1 MIRSFHHSQFPLE
14 LLREQKR
21 ETVTV
26 VLPAREVAD
35 TIAPTI
41 EGLRRLDGLVDQ
53 ILATH
58 TGQEVEKIARDT
70 DRDFILSAE
79 QALEYGLVD
88 EILTG
93 RRAAPELEPASAR
106 G

>member
-1 MIRSFHHSQFPLE
+1 M
-14 LLREQKR
+14 
-21 ETVTV
+21 
-26 VLPAREVAD
+26 
-35 TIAPTI
+35 
-41 EGLRRLDGLVDQ
+41 
-53 ILATH
+53 
-58 TGQEVEKIARDT
+58 EKIARDT

-93 RRAAPELEPASAR
+93 RRVTPELEPAGAR